1 MRTGLEYQP
10 ITLSVVVF
18 VSVLEIAILGVMT
31 ELQKTKQA
39 HYFNVLDYNGDGILE
54 KQDFVNV
61 ADRLAELRG
70 YEEGSSR
77 HTAVRQEILR
87 MWTNARALSGKEGK
101 AQITL
106 EDWLAHEEKVI
117 DSNVLIH
124 SYVQGIARAIFD
136 ILDEDNDGVISEEE
150 YLKFFR
156 SFRGDVE
163 DGHLA
168 FEKLDQGDK
177 GHLTRQGFLEA
188 VTQFHLSDDPEA
200 RGNWLFGPYQ
210 EAKSST

>member
-1 MRTGLEYQP
+1 
-10 ITLSVVVF
+10 
-18 VSVLEIAILGVMT
+18 MT
-31 ELQKTKQA
+31 ELQKAKQI

-54 KQDFVNV
+54 KQDFVDI
-61 ADRLAELRG
+61 ADRLAEMRG

-101 AQITL
+101 TELSL
-106 EDWLAHEEKVI
+106 EDWLAHERKVL

-156 SFRGDVE
+156 SFRGDTE
-163 DGHLA
+163 DGKTA
-168 FEKLDQGDK
+168 FQKLDGDSK
-177 GHLTRQGFLEA
+177 GYLTRKEFLEA
-188 VTQFHLSDDPEA
+188 VTEFHLSDDPNA
-200 RGNWLFGPYQ
+200 RGNWLFGPYRD
-210 EAKSST
+210 EAESSV

>member
-1 MRTGLEYQP
+1 
-10 ITLSVVVF
+10 
-18 VSVLEIAILGVMT
+18 MT
-31 ELQKTKQA
+31 ELQKAKQI
-39 HYFNVLDYNGDGILE
+39 HYFNVLDYNGDGVLE
-54 KQDFVNV
+54 KQDFVDV
-61 ADRLAELRG
+61 ADRLASMRD

-101 AQITL
+101 AKITL
-106 EDWLAHEEKVI
+106 EDWLAHEQKVL

-136 ILDEDNDGVISEEE
+136 ILDEDNDGVISKEE

-156 SFRGDVE
+156 SFRGDDE
-163 DGHLA
+163 DGEIA
-168 FEKLDQGDK
+168 FDKLDDEDK
-177 GHLTRQGFLEA
+177 GHLTRKEFLEA
-188 VTQFHLSDDPEA
+188 VTEFHLSDDPDA

-210 EAKSST
+210 EAGSSA

>member
-1 MRTGLEYQP
+1 
-10 ITLSVVVF
+10 
-18 VSVLEIAILGVMT
+18 MT
-31 ELQKTKQA
+31 ELQKAKQV
-39 HYFNVLDYNGDGILE
+39 HYFNVLDYNDDGILE

-61 ADRLAELRG
+61 ADRLADLRG

-101 AQITL
+101 AKITL
-106 EDWLAHEEKVI
+106 DDWLAHEEKVI

-136 ILDEDNDGVISEEE
+136 ILDADNDGVISEEE

-163 DGHLA
+163 DGELA
-168 FEKLDQGDK
+168 FEKLDQDGN
-177 GHLTRQGFLEA
+177 GHLTRKEFLEA
-188 VTQFHLSDDPEA
+188 VTEFHLSDDPDA

-210 EAKSST
+210 ETESSA

>member
-1 MRTGLEYQP
+1 
-10 ITLSVVVF
+10 
-18 VSVLEIAILGVMT
+18 MT
-31 ELQKTKQA
+31 ELQKAKQV
-39 HYFNVLDYNGDGILE
+39 HYFNVLDYNGDGVLE
-54 KQDFVNV
+54 KQDFVNI
-61 ADRLAELRG
+61 ADRLADMRD

-87 MWTNARALSGKEGK
+87 MWTNARALSGKEGQ

-106 EDWLAHEEKVI
+106 DDWLAHEQKVL

-136 ILDEDNDGVISEEE
+136 ILDEDNDGVISKKE

-156 SFRGDVE
+156 SFRGDDE
-163 DGHLA
+163 DAEMA
-168 FEKLDQGDK
+168 FQKLDEADNGY
-177 GHLTRQGFLEA
+177 LTRKSFLEA
-188 VTQFHLSDDPEA
+188 VTEFHLSDDPEA

-210 EAKSST
+210 EASSSA

>member
-1 MRTGLEYQP
+1 
-10 ITLSVVVF
+10 
-18 VSVLEIAILGVMT
+18 MT
-31 ELQKTKQA
+31 ELQKVKQV
-39 HYFNVLDYNGDGILE
+39 HYFNVLDYNDDGVLE
-54 KQDFVNV
+54 KQDFINI
-61 ADRLAELRG
+61 ADRLAEMRD

-77 HTAVRQEILR
+77 YTAVRQEILR

-106 EDWLAHEEKVI
+106 DDWLAHEQKVL

-136 ILDEDNDGVISEEE
+136 ILDEDNDGVISKEE

-156 SFRGDVE
+156 SFHGNVE
-163 DGHLA
+163 DAEIA
-168 FEKLDQGDK
+168 FRKLDEEGE
-177 GHLTRQGFLEA
+177 GYLTRKSFLEA
-188 VTQFHLSDDPEA
+188 VTEFHLSDDPDA

-210 EAKSST
+210 EASSSV